1 MNPANTGSFNNTAT
15 GRLKPKAPSGY
26 KAFQQ
31 YTPEQMDLFQNAFNF
46 VGKDSYLNRLA
57 SGDEDIF
64 NQIEAPALRQFSG
77 LQGNIASR
85 FSKMGMGAR
94 RSSGFQNTINNEASN
109 FALQLQ
115 SQRQGLQQQAIQE
128 LMGLSNQLLGQRP
141 YGLVEKQNKPSFW
154 QSLVG
159 GVAPVAGSA
168 IGGYFG
174 GPAGA
179 QLGGQLGSS
188 FGQAFM

>member
-1 MNPANTGSFNNTAT
+1 MNPANTGSFSNTST

-57 SGDEDIF
+57 SGDEEIF

-85 FSKMGMGAR
+85 FSGMGMGAR
-94 RSSGFQNTINNEASN
+94 KSSGFQNTMNQAASD

-115 SQRQGLQQQAIQE
+115 AQRQGLQQQAIQE
-128 LMGLSNQLLGQRP
+128 LMGLSNQLLSQRP
-141 YGLVEKQNKPSFW
+141 YGLVEKKNKPSFW
-154 QSLVG
+154 QSVVG
-159 GVAPVAGSA
+159 GVAPAAGA
-168 IGGYFG
+168 GIGGYFG
-174 GPAGA
+174 GPEGA
-179 QLGGQLGSS
+179 QMGYNAGSAFS
-188 FGQAFM
+188 QAFM